1 MSTFH
6 LRSSLQNSRNLKIA
20 QYDMVQRPGKNKTT
34 TVAKLHIWRGCVAID
49 TKWIVRRGS
58 LRKRYGICIIAI
70 QAAQVVKDSYTQPS
84 VKEYKWKDDCRGER
98 SWGSENEWNL
108 KLTFWKR
115 LACQPPSPNR
125 TSLFAQYRDLSV
137 PWQLCNSHHRRLCI
151 ERATVG
157 GSVCGLVKLQWFAS
171 VLSKR
176 ARLKD

>member
-1 MSTFH
+1 
-6 LRSSLQNSRNLKIA
+6 
-20 QYDMVQRPGKNKTT
+20 MVQRPGKNKTT

-115 LACQPPSPNR
+115 LTCQPPSPNR